1 MFAIHDHFPLKITFR
16 HGTLNPFFLI
26 VLQINN
32 GRGNKVMVVD
42 GDNCASIGDSHNR
55 MADSGGFSIGIRG
68 QMPPLNCF

>member
-1 MFAIHDHFPLKITFR
+1 
-16 HGTLNPFFLI
+16 
-26 VLQINN
+26 
-32 GRGNKVMVVD
+32 MVVD